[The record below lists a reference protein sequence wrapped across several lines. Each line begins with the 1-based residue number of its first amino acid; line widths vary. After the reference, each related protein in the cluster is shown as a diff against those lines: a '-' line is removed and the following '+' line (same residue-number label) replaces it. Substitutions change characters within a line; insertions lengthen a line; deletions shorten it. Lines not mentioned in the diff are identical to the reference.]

1 MLVIQ
6 HLITLLQD
14 LEQQGRIKGEIVLVP
29 FANPIG
35 MMQNV
40 LGHWTGRFNIA
51 DGQNFNRNFSD
62 IYQELCIRN
71 PMLETDLKQI
81 VSNIMHHL
89 QPIDTVSYM
98 KHVLLKEALK
108 HDIVLDLHSDTSA
121 VLHLYSNIK
130 HAKKASTLAGALGA
144 QVVFVEEFAGG
155 QPFDETIFRC
165 WKWFVEKDYINYDKI
180 PFSVTVELRGHSDV
194 SDELAYQDAKGI
206 VEFLANEGLIDL
218 SHVVDICEDDVILYP
233 LEGASH
239 LSATANGLIT
249 WKKVV
254 GEPVKKGE
262 HLGDIIDLFSGIRT
276 KIISDVDG
284 ILVVQPLMKLIRI
297 GQRVALLAGKEK
309 NTNRC
314 SGNLLNDF

>member
-1 MLVIQ
+1 MKTEHVAITPMIPGQSINLIKHTFGELSGTRTAYVQAGLHADEHPGMLVIQ

-194 SDELAYQDAKGI
+194 SDHRL
-206 VEFLANEGLIDL
+206 DL
-218 SHVVDICEDDVILYP
+218 
-233 LEGASH
+233 
-239 LSATANGLIT
+239 
-249 WKKVV
+249 
-254 GEPVKKGE
+254 
-262 HLGDIIDLFSGIRT
+262 
-276 KIISDVDG
+276 
-284 ILVVQPLMKLIRI
+284 
-297 GQRVALLAGKEK
+297 K
-309 NTNRC
+309 N
-314 SGNLLNDF
+314 